1 MTVRRPGAPRRRP
14 PPLSARTAD
23 RHVLYQLAVQAPET
37 DAAFYDRWFRR
48 YTGRPLRLLRE
59 DFCGT
64 AVLSCHHVLRHPEN
78 RALGVDL
85 HWPTLAWGR
94 AHNVKKL
101 LDAEQQRRIELR
113 QANVLDVRAPK
124 ADAVLALNF
133 SYSVWKTRAQLLAYV
148 RNCFRSLRPGGMAFF
163 DAWGGPDVLRQTTD
177 RTRHRGFV
185 YEWEQRAFDPI
196 THEIECAIHFAF
208 PDGSRLRNA
217 FVYDW
222 RLWTLVELREL
233 FAEAGFTG
241 IEVLWEATDRRT
253 GSGNGVFYRTARG
266 GMDEAWIAIVVGRKP
281 E

>member
-1 MTVRRPGAPRRRP
+1 MTVRRPGANKRRP
-14 PPLSARTAD
+14 HLTARTAD
-23 RHVLYQLAVQAPET
+23 RHVLYQQAVQAPET

-94 AHNVKKL
+94 ANNVKRL
-101 LDAEQQRRIELR
+101 LDAEQQQRIELR

-196 THEIECAIHFAF
+196 SHEIECAIHFAF